1 MDLNANTTL
10 SAESHVLSK
19 HFKATV
25 TDVKNRRKSPCDFMK
40 RSQKEKKIGKLKVAE
55 LVLEAAQLNGVPDRK
70 ASEEA
75 IKAWLR
81 RAKERHISAN
91 KKMVSSSEDETPS
104 ALFFP

>member
-25 TDVKNRRKSPCDFMK
+25 TDVKNRRKLTIWLGARK
-40 RSQKEKKIGKLKVAE
+40 KKKIGKLKVAE
-55 LVLEAAQLNGVPDRK
+55 LLLEAAQLNGVPDRK

-91 KKMVSSSEDETPS
+91 KKMVPSSEDETPS